1 MATWIMAA
9 GIAFLAASILFGTMT
24 TRPYSKTGKYLMII
38 STILLIIAGAVAI
51 SDPETWLPR

>member
-1 MATWIMAA
+1 
-9 GIAFLAASILFGTMT
+9 
-24 TRPYSKTGKYLMII
+24 MII